1 MAKQKTKTKA
11 KRHVNIFCIAPNSDA
26 SQREKFGIGLAL
38 KGIRAKCFTE
48 DDARLAGADYI
59 IRTSIIDGIIRAADI
74 VTVDGDE
81 VTPAMLNQIQKAVEM
96 NKPIWCAESVKAAVR
111 DSNVKCYPG
120 KLDELCW
127 FIIDN

>member
-48 DDARLAGADYI
+48 DDAKLAGADYI
-59 IRTSIIDGIIRAADI
+59 IRTSIIEGIIRAADI

-111 DSNVKCYPG
+111 NSNVKYYPG

>member
-1 MAKQKTKTKA
+1 MVRAKFWKHSVISSYTE
-11 KRHVNIFCIAPNSDA
+11 RVNERRI
-26 SQREKFGIGLAL
+26 KVGLAL

-59 IRTSIIDGIIRAADI
+59 IRTSIIEGIIRAADI

-120 KLDELCW
+120 KLDQLCW

>member
-48 DDARLAGADYI
+48 ARLAGADYI
-59 IRTSIIDGIIRAADI
+59 IRTSIIEGIIRAADI

-111 DSNVKCYPG
+111 DSNVKYYPG

>member
-59 IRTSIIDGIIRAADI
+59 IRTSIIEGII
-74 VTVDGDE
+74 
-81 VTPAMLNQIQKAVEM
+81 AMLNQIQKAVEM

>member
-1 MAKQKTKTKA
+1 
-11 KRHVNIFCIAPNSDA
+11 
-26 SQREKFGIGLAL
+26 
-38 KGIRAKCFTE
+38 
-48 DDARLAGADYI
+48 
-59 IRTSIIDGIIRAADI
+59 
-74 VTVDGDE
+74 
-81 VTPAMLNQIQKAVEM
+81 MLNQIQKAVEM